1 MTYSQFQF
9 LPLRVVAPPSSSQ
22 DMNRER
28 YRLLKFTDARD
39 PRHKHLYPISGSMI
53 ENYESQSNPRKINHK
68 NEDGSATGRLL
79 DMHDN
84 WCLLPR
90 HILDDIAHNIS
101 SDKWREAPYPHRG
114 HPVLYIPGH
123 WGSFFQSRSLGAHGT
138 RWTGP
143 YAKAKSD
150 QEIYESLRTG
160 RGMHDGLGLLIETP
174 VVDWLT
180 SSKFQQQRRN
190 NLNGFV
196 MDVFAIDFDGEGA
209 AWHSSIL
216 VRQADFF
223 ARAVQTLVKGCHL
236 HPIDDVHHP
245 NNDVNNAHQKRQGG
259 GITIVAHSIGAWIVR
274 IAIQRHPAL
283 LDEGYIRNVVTL
295 ASPLGSIPYAVDAGV
310 HDLVSGLNNGV
321 GNASGDFTMISI
333 SGGLRDEMIPPE
345 VCEVPNNPIY
355 VDNDSTRG
363 FASAAILASTFVRA
377 VSNSSTSNDRF
388 GMDHRAIVWCY
399 DLLIVVRDVI
409 FSLVIATDNGLMSS
423 ERMDIVTTMMSGGLE
438 DGLGLDPLRN
448 ESRSTY
454 QEQVHN
460 QQLLLLRV
468 IGYWRTVSIQ
478 LSALY
483 HLNSLMK
490 LFLGAALLDAYF
502 LVPYLYYATSSVNTS
517 RSKPNRYLN
526 IALGLLAIPS
536 VAVMIAWIRQSGS
549 WKSCCAQECHLLLG
563 AMFALTQMATAC
575 YYFIARGVFS
585 LAAFILGI
593 LVTPHIDFRDK
604 SVHLTMKS
612 FWGMLFQL
620 CVEQLRSIALLFLPL
635 TVLTCCIINIFV
647 FGNDDLVWNK
657 TAFDS
662 YCIMNLLLH
671 NVVNLIAAA
680 CQPHSP
686 LISDKRRGELMIILI
701 SLVKDACGKVMHEFS
716 LTTKWGQS
724 ENSYSGLVDRNN
736 AGKIESNIEMIT
748 CVTAF
753 MPLVAIVVLRT
764 HDRMAQNF
772 ESYCNLINSNL
783 RNGNTAIGSRQ
794 CELGIL
800 TTVPLQS
807 RLVNIAQACFAV
819 WFTWNVSQNDGVLD
833 DMMIPMYTFMVVIET
848 YLKCQSYSIEMI
860 DVCSAITSNDL
871 LLHCESPNNHDK
883 HE

>member
-9 LPLRVVAPPSSSQ
+9 LPLRVVAPPSLSQ
-22 DMNRER
+22 NVTRER

-53 ENYESQSNPRKINHK
+53 ENYESQSNPRKINHT

-90 HILDDIAHNIS
+90 HILDDIAHNITS
-101 SDKWREAPYPHRG
+101 NKWREAPYPHRG

-160 RGMHDGLGLLIETP
+160 RGMHDGLSLQIEDH

-196 MDVFAIDFDGEGA
+196 MDVFALDFDGEGA

-223 ARAVQTLVKGCHL
+223 ARAVQTLVQGCHL

-245 NNDVNNAHQKRQGG
+245 NNDVYYAQQKRQGG

-274 IAIQRHPAL
+274 IAIKRHPAL

-310 HDLVSGLNNGV
+310 HDLVNGLNNGV
-321 GNASGDFTMISI
+321 GNAVSGDFTMISI

-345 VCEVPNNPIY
+345 VCEVPYNQN
-355 VDNDSTRG
+355 STLG
-363 FASAAILASTFVRA
+363 FVNSAILASAIVRT

-399 DLLIVVRDVI
+399 DLLTVVREVI

-423 ERMDIVTTMMSGGLE
+423 ERMDIATATMMSGGLD
-438 DGLGLDPLRN
+438 DGRGIDPLRN
-448 ESRSTY
+448 KSRSTY
-454 QEQVHN
+454 QEQVHD
-460 QQLLLLRV
+460 QQMLLLRA

-490 LFLGAALLDAYF
+490 LLICAALLDAYM
-502 LVPYLYYATSSVNTS
+502 LLPYLYYQTRDQATASVHTR
-517 RSKPNRYLN
+517 RSKPCLN

-536 VAVMIAWIRQSGS
+536 VAVMVAWMRQSGS
-549 WKSCCAQECHLLLG
+549 WKSCYAQECHLLLG
-563 AMFALTQMATAC
+563 TMFALTQAATVV
-575 YYFIARGVFS
+575 YYFIVFGVFT
-585 LAAFILGI
+585 LVAFISGI
-593 LVTPHIDFRDK
+593 FLTPHINL
-604 SVHLTMKS
+604 HLTMKS
-612 FWGMLFQL
+612 FWGLLFQL

-635 TVLTCCIINIFV
+635 TVFTCCTINIFV

-662 YCIMNLLLH
+662 YCVMTLLLH
-671 NVVNLIAAA
+671 NVVHLIAAA
-680 CQPHSP
+680 CQPYS
-686 LISDKRRGELMIILI
+686 LLSFEKRRGEVMIILLL
-701 SLVKDACGKVMHEFS
+701 LVRDTCGKVMHEFS

-724 ENSYSGLVDRNN
+724 ENSYSGLVER
-736 AGKIESNIEMIT
+736 KMIT

-753 MPLVAIVVLRT
+753 MPLVAIMVLRT
-764 HDRMAQNF
+764 QDKMAQNF
-772 ESYCNLINSNL
+772 ASCNLKNTNI
-783 RNGNTAIGSRQ
+783 RDGNVATRSRQ
-794 CELGIL
+794 CELSTL
-800 TTVPLQS
+800 TTVALQS
-807 RLVNIAQACFAV
+807 RFMNVAQACLAF
-819 WFTWNVSQNDGVLD
+819 WFTWNVSQNDGVLG
-833 DMMIPMYTFMVVIET
+833 DMMIPIFTSILVIET
-848 YLKCQSYSIEMI
+848 YLTCQSYSIEMI
-860 DVCSAITSNDL
+860 EVCSAVTNNDL
-871 LLHCESPNNHDK
+871 LLHYDSPNNHDK